1 MVIPAQ
7 TEGLSHLWTRFLPT
21 EEQIETFFYLG
32 IAFTAFISSLRDSQ
46 KDLRMYIILIGLWQS
61 STSEPVHI
69 SYLTQPLRKP
79 CELGWLQKY
88 FLWYKEMG
96 FCDCYLFCS
105 GQTWIAGAVLLPS
118 RYPSLKISITMSSA
132 LKN

>member
-46 KDLRMYIILIGLWQS
+46 KDLRMYIIFNWSMAIEYLRTCTYKLFNATVAQTVRARLTSKILPLI
-61 STSEPVHI
+61 
-69 SYLTQPLRKP
+69 
-79 CELGWLQKY
+79 
-88 FLWYKEMG
+88 
-96 FCDCYLFCS
+96 
-105 GQTWIAGAVLLPS
+105 
-118 RYPSLKISITMSSA
+118 
-132 LKN
+132 